1 MTTEQQ
7 QNIGTA
13 LVKVADIAEK
23 LIPLIRSIGE
33 GLLEVGEP
41 PKKVTKAKA
50 KALPAL
56 EPEVVETQAEE
67 PAKEYTLEDVRAA
80 LAEKSRAG
88 HTEAVKELIS
98 KYGADRLSAIDP
110 SNYAALMADAEVIGN
125 G

>member
-41 PKKVTKAKA
+41 QRLRPKHSPPWNPKW
-50 KALPAL
+50 
-56 EPEVVETQAEE
+56 
-67 PAKEYTLEDVRAA
+67 
-80 LAEKSRAG
+80 SR
-88 HTEAVKELIS
+88 H
-98 KYGADRLSAIDP
+98 RLRNP
-110 SNYAALMADAEVIGN
+110 PRNTRLRT
-125 G
+125 

>member
-1 MTTEQQ
+1 MTVEQQ
-7 QNIGTA
+7 LNIGTA
-13 LVKVADIAEK
+13 LVKVADIGEK

-33 GLLEVGEP
+33 GLLEAGEP

-50 KALPAL
+50 KALPAS
-56 EPEVVETQAEE
+56 EPEVVETPTEE

-80 LAEKSRAG
+80 LADKSRAG